1 VPNQFRD
8 AAHQQMLD
16 AALDA
21 AAAQVISRG
30 WNGLRVRA
38 IAEQIGISRQT
49 LYTAFSDKHGI
60 SRALV
65 MRHNDRF
72 LAGVEQAIGAHRELR
87 AQLVAA
93 VRFTLDTAADD
104 PLFKAVLAA
113 ESSEEF
119 LPLIT
124 SGGAPIIVA
133 ARERLGAVFLAL
145 HPQLR
150 RAELEVAAETVTRL
164 TLSHI
169 LLPLHPTE
177 CVADQIAE
185 LATRFLTQPPTPPE
199 HATLTHQHNPTA
211 HSE

>member
-1 VPNQFRD
+1 MPNQFRD
-8 AAHQQMLD
+8 TAHQRMLD

-21 AAAQVISRG
+21 AADEVISRG
-30 WNGLRVRA
+30 WSGLRMRA
-38 IAEQIGISRQT
+38 IAEQIGVSRQT
-49 LYTAFSDKHGI
+49 LYTAFSDKHGVA
-60 SRALV
+60 RALV

-72 LAGVEQAIGAHRELR
+72 LAGVGQAIGAHRELR
-87 AQLVAA
+87 AQLAAA

-133 ARERLGAVFLAL
+133 ARERLSATFLAL
-145 HPQLR
+145 HPDLQR
-150 RAELEVAAETVTRL
+150 GELEVAAETVTRL

-177 CVADQIAE
+177 CVAEQIAE
-185 LATRFLTQPPTPPE
+185 LASRFLGRP
-199 HATLTHQHNPTA
+199 AA
-211 HSE
+211 